1 MVVLMAKLT
10 NACLN
15 VSAFRPASDNLEFVE
30 GIRK

>member
-1 MVVLMAKLT
+1 MAKLT

-15 VSAFRPASDNLEFVE
+15 VAALGPASDNLEFVE